1 MLTKNIKQFRTVWRN
16 QEGYNMSDWDEN
28 FIGSVHN
35 TKMFGF
41 YRMVNGIVD
50 NIKADL
56 TPKLQ
61 NAQDEQAIYEF
72 LQNAADSQ
80 STECVV
86 IYDEQYFMV
95 LNNGKTFT
103 EKDLKALLNSFQ
115 GTKSDKSKAEN
126 CGKIGRYGIGFKL
139 AYRLMGKS
147 DGADEL
153 LNNLAGPLLFSWH
166 NKKQFDELVKYN
178 GNGKFNEDN
187 KIEGSDASWLL
198 KIILAC
204 FPVGLGE

>member
-1 MLTKNIKQFRTVWRN
+1 MRTKNIQQFRTVWRN

-35 TKMFGF
+35 AKMFGF

-103 EKDLKALLNSFQ
+103 EKDVKALLNSFQ
-115 GTKSDKSKAEN
+115 GTKSDKTKPEK
-126 CGKIGRYGIGFKL
+126 CGKI
-139 AYRLMGKS
+139 
-147 DGADEL
+147 
-153 LNNLAGPLLFSWH
+153 
-166 NKKQFDELVKYN
+166 
-178 GNGKFNEDN
+178 
-187 KIEGSDASWLL
+187 
-198 KIILAC
+198 
-204 FPVGLGE
+204 